1 MRSISIL
8 VALALSSFSLE
19 GDVTRLLEPLDLSSL
34 RPAQSGETRSGFVA
48 PVPVVPKSFS
58 APSHAIVTLDA
69 LSLEKRLS
77 DALTNRYQ
85 AAGKVAVRLSREWKP
100 LELPSGFEVRVLQ
113 ATPDE
118 LSTNTFLRFAIIA
131 NGVKVGDWAYP
142 LSCNQMVDVAFS
154 KSYLNRGSRL
164 TPESLT
170 FRTVD
175 VLRQGGNCVR
185 SDARLN
191 GYQLGVNL
199 KPDSMLKWS
208 QLSKVVLVRKGQVV
222 NVFASGKGI
231 YVEMKGQSLE
241 DGVEGSFVRVKNLSS
256 KREFQAKVLNENSV
270 KVYF

>member
-1 MRSISIL
+1 MRSLTIL
-8 VALALSSFSLE
+8 VALALSSLSLK

-34 RPAQSGETRSGFVA
+34 RPAQSGETRAGFVA
-48 PVPVVPKSFS
+48 PVPVAPKSFS
-58 APSHAIVTLDA
+58 APSEAILSLDA

-77 DALTNRYQ
+77 DVLINRYQ
-85 AAGKVAVRLSREWKP
+85 AAGKVAVRLSREWKTIEVP
-100 LELPSGFEVRVLQ
+100 ADFEVRVLQ

-118 LSTNTFLRFAIIA
+118 LSANTFLRFAIIA
-131 NGVKVGDWAYP
+131 DGVQVGDWGYP
-142 LSCNQMVDVAFS
+142 LSCTQMVDVAFS
-154 KSYLNRGSRL
+154 KSYLNRGARL

-170 FRTVD
+170 YRTVD
-175 VLRQGGNCVR
+175 ALRQGANCVR

-191 GYQLGVNL
+191 GFQLGVNL
-199 KPDSMLKWS
+199 KPDSMLKWNH
-208 QLSKVVLVRKGQVV
+208 LSKVVLIRKGQVV